1 MTPGVGFPGHTRRQA
16 LTAAVAAAASP
27 ASALDRGAGHISLM
41 EPGAISE
48 LRGLSLVPGAYWASG
63 SKGVLYR
70 GGSHR
75 ALEVIR
81 PAGETLDFRG
91 LHAFNANHVL
101 AMSVGPGEASQLWR
115 TRDAGRTW
123 TVELINTDPE
133 GFWDALV
140 FADDRRTGFIL
151 GDPTQGRF
159 TLLITLDGGATW
171 ARASDSAIPL
181 AAPGEAA
188 FAASNGCL
196 ALGPRGQVAFCTG
209 GAGRGRVYLSRDGA
223 GRLFQVFDTP
233 IAADGPTRGA
243 FALAFGRSGELW
255 VCGGDYQKPG
265 AVGANLALLQPGEN
279 RFTTVGA
286 PPGFLSSIAVGDVAV
301 LATGLAGTIV
311 GHDGGA
317 FERITAMP
325 FNVARLSDRRSGV
338 LAGPRGSIGFWSL

>member
-1 MTPGVGFPGHTRRQA
+1 MTPGRGFPGHTRRQA
-16 LTAAVAAAASP
+16 LAGVVAAVAAP
-27 ASALDRGAGHISLM
+27 ASAKDRGAGHISLM

-70 GGSHR
+70 GGPHR

-81 PAGETLDFRG
+81 PAGEALDFRG
-91 LHAFNANHVL
+91 LHAFSADHVL
-101 AMSVGPGEASQLWR
+101 AMSAGPGEASQLWR

-123 TVELINTDPE
+123 TVELVNADPD

-140 FADDRRTGFIL
+140 FADDHRTGFIL

-209 GAGRGRVYLSRDGA
+209 GAGHGRVYLSRDGG
-223 GRLFQVFDTP
+223 GRLFQVFDTS
-233 IAADGPTRGA
+233 ILADGPTRGA

-255 VCGGDYQKPG
+255 VCGGDYQKPDAAG
-265 AVGANLALLQPGEN
+265 PNLALLQPGGN

-286 PPGFLSSIAVGDVAV
+286 PPGFLSSLAVGDVSV
-301 LATGLAGTIV
+301 LATGLAGSIV